1 MGEKIMNYQDLK
13 NGIEPLMIFTGEE
26 YGLKQYYLKRFNY
39 IQVDEE
45 YVKNTINSIFPITK
59 THVYINGL
67 IDIEL
72 ALKASEIYNIVLV
85 VEKIQKDLKRFEVT
99 FPKLTQSELKRFIEK
114 IQPNLKRFIG
124 LVDNVNDIENL
135 AYFVENDF
143 DIDFLYLG
151 SKPEQVNNVTKLYKL
166 YYNTKNV
173 NFYNILIKGLQGKI
187 NLNNL

>member
-1 MGEKIMNYQDLK
+1 MNYQDLK

-45 YVKNTINSIFPITK
+45 YIKNTINSIFPITK

-67 IDIEL
+67 VDIEL
-72 ALKASEIYNIVLV
+72 ALKASKIYNIVLV

-99 FPKLTQSELKRFIEK
+99 FPKLTQPELKRFIEK
-114 IQPNLKRFIG
+114 IHPNLKRFIG
-124 LVDNVNDIENL
+124 LVDSVNDIENL

-151 SKPEQVNNVTKLYKL
+151 SKPEQVNNVAKLYKL
-166 YYNTKNV
+166 YYKTKNV
-173 NFYNILIKGLQGKI
+173 NYYNILAKGLRGKI

>member
-1 MGEKIMNYQDLK
+1 MNYQDLK
-13 NGIEPLMIFTGEE
+13 NGLKPLMIFTGEE
-26 YGLKQYYLKRFNY
+26 HGLKQYYLKRFNY

-72 ALKASEIYNIVLV
+72 ALKASKIYNIVLV

-114 IQPNLKRFIG
+114 IHPNLKRFIG
-124 LVDNVNDIENL
+124 SVDNVNDVENL

-143 DIDFLYLG
+143 DIDFLYIG
-151 SKPEQVNNVTKLYKL
+151 GKPEQINNVAKLYKM
-166 YYNTKNV
+166 YYKTKNV
-173 NFYNILIKGLQGKI
+173 NYYNILAKGLQGRI
-187 NLNNL
+187 NHNKL

>member
-1 MGEKIMNYQDLK
+1 MNYQDLK
-13 NGIEPLMIFTGEE
+13 NGLKPLMIFTGEE

-99 FPKLTQSELKRFIEK
+99 FPKLIQPELKRFIEK
-114 IQPNLKRFIG
+114 IHPNLKRFIG
-124 LVDNVNDIENL
+124 SVDNVNDVENL
-135 AYFVENDF
+135 AYFVANDF
-143 DIDFLYLG
+143 DTDFLYIG
-151 SKPEQVNNVTKLYKL
+151 GKPEQINNVAKLYKL

-173 NFYNILIKGLQGKI
+173 NYYNILVKGLQGKI
-187 NLNNL
+187 ILNNL